1 MVRILG
7 FQPGGAGS
15 LPAGATIFFCNK
27 EVAVPEFTVCGKSEV
42 KKTAK
47 QFQATHL
54 ITMLDVGDR
63 VFRPPRIEPGNHL
76 ALNFED
82 EEDPTRLHAP
92 TREHAET
99 ILEFGRNLPE
109 DARVVVH
116 CFAGACRS
124 TASALALWLQ
134 ANGTN
139 RLEEGSAWL
148 RADRPRAC
156 PNLLL
161 ARFFD
166 DILGMSGSLVREC
179 DRIGE
184 DSINRWWKL
193 NNI

>member
-1 MVRILG
+1 M
-7 FQPGGAGS
+7 PD
-15 LPAGATIFFCNK
+15 
-27 EVAVPEFTVCGKSEV
+27 FTVCGKSEV

-47 QFQATHL
+47 RFGATHL
-54 ITMLDVGDR
+54 VTMLDFGDR
-63 VFRPPRIEPGNHL
+63 VFRPVHIDPANHL

-92 TREHAET
+92 TREHAEA
-99 ILEFGRNLPE
+99 ILAFGRGLPS

-134 ANGTN
+134 ANGTD
-139 RLEEGSAWL
+139 RLEEGAAWL
-148 RADRPRAC
+148 KADRPQAC

-161 ARFFD
+161 ARYFD
-166 DILGMSGSLVREC
+166 DILVMGGRLVEEC
-179 DRIGE
+179 DRIGS

-193 NNI
+193 NHT